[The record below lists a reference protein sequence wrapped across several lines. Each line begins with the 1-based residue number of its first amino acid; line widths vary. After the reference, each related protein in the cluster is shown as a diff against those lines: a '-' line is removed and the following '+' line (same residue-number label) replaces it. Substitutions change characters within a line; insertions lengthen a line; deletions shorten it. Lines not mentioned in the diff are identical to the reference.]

1 MLQVVTGRTKT
12 RTKSDQDFPKLSFDP
27 TVGNGGNSAYLDDLQ
42 AWLEL
47 GKNILTL
54 LFHDSKFALPSRIT
68 VKTLLMTNTGCGP
81 MVDVQ
86 HGSL

>member
-1 MLQVVTGRTKT
+1 MLHKVTVRTKT

-27 TVGNGGNSAYLDDLQ
+27 ADGNGGNGAYSGDLQ

-47 GKNILTL
+47 GKTILTL

-68 VKTLLMTNTGCGP
+68 VKTLLVTNLGCSP